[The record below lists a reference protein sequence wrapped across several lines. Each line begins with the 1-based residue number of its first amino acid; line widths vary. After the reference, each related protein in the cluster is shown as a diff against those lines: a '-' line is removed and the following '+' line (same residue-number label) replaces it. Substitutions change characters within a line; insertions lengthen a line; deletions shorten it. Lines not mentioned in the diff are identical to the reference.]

1 MFGFWSIEFLYAC
14 GWVLQYVLKSK
25 NSRAHSFLVGRRRS
39 RKNQGRPAKAEGYWL
54 SDGQPPHGSLSLSLS
69 HSARHCALLYKGQ
82 NVTGWRAYKEKVLH
96 SLWPLG
102 RWMIESMMSVEMV
115 LLVMMTWHD
124 MIQHE
129 DDNSPLN
136 SHSKVSAPNFPF
148 SEARQSNGPAVESLY
163 GMFAGQR
170 SYFLAVKA

>member
-1 MFGFWSIEFLYAC
+1 MFGFWSIEFLDAC

-25 NSRAHSFLVGRRRS
+25 NSRPHSFIVGRRRS
-39 RKNQGRPAKAEGYWL
+39 RKNQERPAKAEGYWL

-69 HSARHCALLYKGQ
+69 HSARHCVLLYKGQ

-102 RWMIESMMSVEMV
+102 RQMIESTMSVETV
-115 LLVMMTWHD
+115 LMVMMTWHD

-129 DDNSPLN
+129 GDTPLWTLILKFHLQILLSVRPGN
-136 SHSKVSAPNFPF
+136 PMVLLWNLF
-148 SEARQSNGPAVESLY
+148 VECL
-163 GMFAGQR
+163 
-170 SYFLAVKA
+170 LAKGHIS